1 MIELK
6 DIGLSFESDGKHVH
20 KIMGVEVPG
29 CTSISGLFP
38 DDGWKFA
45 WPPKLMYE
53 YMWKNFIIA
62 DIMKLSVDD
71 AETLYETHLKKAK
84 VAWREKR
91 DKSADTGT
99 LGHSIIEK
107 YITEKMGGAVIPFM
121 GISVDKE
128 INNILEQFL
137 EWEKKYNPIWLAS
150 ELQVG
155 SKVHGFAG
163 ILDAI
168 AEING
173 KKVLLDFKTSKE
185 IKPEYNI
192 QLAGLSI
199 ALEEQGF
206 IAEERA
212 ILHLPKS
219 GKYEY
224 KEIKSAFK
232 DEEMDFLVGLAFYKR
247 KNMFRGRYK

>member
-1 MIELK
+1 MTLNLK
-6 DIGLSFESDGKHVH
+6 KIDLVFDGENGHHKHILEG
-20 KIMGVEVPG
+20 KEVPG
-29 CTSISGLFP
+29 CSSISSLFP
-38 DDGWKFA
+38 SDSWKFA
-45 WPPKLMYE
+45 WPPKLMGE
-53 YMWKNFIIA
+53 
-62 DIMKLSVDD
+62 KLT
-71 AETLYETHLKKAK
+71 AILKSGVLITEAHIKEAK
-84 VAWREKR
+84 SAWREKR

-107 YITEKMGGAVIPFM
+107 YIHEKLNGIVIPFM
-121 GISVDKE
+121 EISLDKE
-128 INNILEQFL
+128 ISNILEQFL
-137 EWEKKYNPIWLAS
+137 VWEKKYNPVWLAS

-163 ILDAI
+163 ILDAL

-192 QLAGLSI
+192 QLAGLAI

-206 IAEERA
+206 IPDERA

-219 GKYEY
+219 GEYEY

-232 DEEMDFLVGLAFYKR
+232 DEEMDFLVGVAFYKR